1 MDKSLKKKV
10 IAVCAVTLAMS
21 GLLFF
26 KEITTS
32 RIYEIERNTYGGGSK
47 KEQYE
52 VTVGN
57 EAEET
62 IDLEVM
68 EREYTDEEIRKV
80 FKNTMDQLEKIILD
94 ENKSADHVEYDLNL
108 ITKMPEQ
115 PIEISWQSDR
125 SDIVN
130 SLGKIQEENLTGKGD
145 LVELKGYLTCGEE
158 ECLYIVNVR
167 VYPRTLNRKEKL
179 FQSVLKM
186 AESAEKEQRE
196 HPTVVLPREMN
207 GQEIVW
213 KKPSEHKA
221 VYMIFL
227 GGMAVVLIYAQE
239 KQKKEKFRKKKEQQ
253 MELDYAEIVS
263 QISLLVG
270 SGMTVKSAWK
280 KITENY
286 QEDQKEKG
294 IRYAYE
300 EMVYTVREMQ
310 GGISESEC
318 YERFGKRCGLSMY
331 MKLGTLLSQNMRK
344 GTKGL
349 VRVLDSEA
357 EQAMEEKRQMAKKR
371 GEETSTKLLLPMSL
385 MLIVVLII
393 VVVPAFLSIQ
403 L

>member
-21 GLLFF
+21 GLVFF

-239 KQKKEKFRKKKEQQ
+239 KQKKEKFRKR
-253 MELDYAEIVS
+253 
-263 QISLLVG
+263 
-270 SGMTVKSAWK
+270 KSSRWSW
-280 KITENY
+280 IT
-286 QEDQKEKG
+286 
-294 IRYAYE
+294 R
-300 EMVYTVREMQ
+300 
-310 GGISESEC
+310 
-318 YERFGKRCGLSMY
+318 
-331 MKLGTLLSQNMRK
+331 KL
-344 GTKGL
+344 
-349 VRVLDSEA
+349 
-357 EQAMEEKRQMAKKR
+357 
-371 GEETSTKLLLPMSL
+371 
-385 MLIVVLII
+385 
-393 VVVPAFLSIQ
+393 
-403 L
+403 